1 MSRLKFL
8 TSRRV
13 KAAATVAALL
23 FAGTFISPDSAKADP
38 ATEVRYESGAEP
50 VSPVSENAPT
60 KFTVEAV
67 DGDGDLDAA
76 FLGTVGF
83 EAFEDGGD
91 DVCTTEC
98 FTITPNNGAGSL
110 NQYTYKPADE
120 GPVEFTITWKKAGDF
135 DLKLKS
141 TIIAD
146 DDYDTTTI
154 EVVDEGATKVVFD
167 GDEGLEVDTTPYV
180 GVPDAVQV
188 SLLNALDD
196 VDTTYGLQVT
206 FANSTCGS
214 DFRVDPHIGDNPLG
228 KNYVFQPGDHG
239 RKTFNVTWL
248 DDDPSSCKLNVTANI
263 PTSENQVEDE
273 VTGINPGLAPVTTTT
288 AGPTTT
294 TAPTTTTT
302 VAPPAHDPLI
312 VTGQLQGGAPAVK
325 AVKASDGTVVRSF
338 NAYEAGFTGGVEVA
352 FGDVN
357 NDGYKDIVTAAGPGG
372 GPHVKVFSGKDGTLL
387 KRFYAYA
394 PGLASGINVAVG
406 DVNGDGK
413 ADIITGPNVQQGFGP
428 HVKAFTGNLGSAD
441 NFDAPTLVAS
451 FFAYADGFNGGV
463 RVAAADLDNDGKADI
478 VTAAGPGGGP
488 HVKAFKSTGT
498 PQDGPFLLINQFAYA
513 DNFHGGVFVA
523 ASKAGDTARV
533 VTGAGPGGG
542 MHIRILNVDGTV
554 ASQFIVP
561 GSGTQGARVALGQLD
576 SDEADELA
584 VANASGS
591 SVVRKYNLPN
601 AQIGDNTE
609 SFGGFPNGVSVAIG
623 QI

>member
-23 FAGTFISPDSAKADP
+23 FAGILIAPEGAKAAP
-38 ATEVRYESGAEP
+38 ATEVRFQSEEEP
-50 VSPVSENAPT
+50 VTPVSQNSSS

-67 DGDGDLDAA
+67 DGLGDIDGAWA
-76 FLGTVGF
+76 GSVGF
-83 EAFEDGGD
+83 EAFEEGD
-91 DVCTTEC
+91 EDPCTTEC
-98 FTITPNNGAGSL
+98 FTITPNNGGPSSF
-110 NQYTYKPADE
+110 NQYTFTGADDGE
-120 GPVEFTITWKKAGDF
+120 KEFTITWKKAGDF
-135 DLKLKS
+135 DLVLSS
-141 TIIAD
+141 TIEAD
-146 DDYDTTTI
+146 EDDTVAI
-154 EVVDEGATKVVFD
+154 EVVGQGATEVAFD
-167 GDEGLEVDTTPYV
+167 GEDGLEVDTTPYV

-188 SLLNALDD
+188 SLLNDLGD
-196 VDTTYGLQVT
+196 VDKSYALQVT

-214 DFRVDPHIGDNPLG
+214 DFRIDPHIGDSPLG
-228 KNYVFQPGDHG
+228 KNYVFQPADQG

-263 PTSENQVEDE
+263 PTSEDQVEDE
-273 VTGINPGLAPVTTTT
+273 VTGINPEVAPATTTT
-288 AGPTTT
+288 TGPTTT

-428 HVKAFTGNLGSAD
+428 HVKAFSGNLGSAD

-451 FFAYADGFNGGV
+451 FFAYNEGFNGGV

-488 HVKAFKSTGT
+488 HVRAFKSTGT
-498 PQDGPFLLINQFAYA
+498 PQDGPFVMINQFAYA
-513 DNFHGGVFVA
+513 ENFTGGVFVA
-523 ASKAGDTARV
+523 ASKAGDIARV

-542 MHIRILNVDGTV
+542 MHIRILNESGVV

-561 GSGTQGARVALGQLD
+561 NSGTQGARVALGQLD